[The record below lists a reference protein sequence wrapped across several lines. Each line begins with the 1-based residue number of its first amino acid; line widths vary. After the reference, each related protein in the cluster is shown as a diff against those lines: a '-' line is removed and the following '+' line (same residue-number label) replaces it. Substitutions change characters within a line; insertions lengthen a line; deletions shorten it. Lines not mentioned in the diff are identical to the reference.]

1 MLSRC
6 SDTAHLRKKKNDD
19 EIQDENN
26 LEKTVWVTMNS
37 EV

>member
-1 MLSRC
+1 MRC
-6 SDTAHLRKKKNDD
+6 SDTAHLRKKNDD